1 MKVKVTDPCYVI
13 SNEAWD
19 ELCGKASQA
28 DAEGKNWSEAFE
40 GFVEEYLQEKT
51 GVKWAT
57 AGGTGYGDWGNSMSG
72 EAVKKADF
80 FADAGMWCV
89 VPYEFMERD
98 DMDPQNGA
106 AILEFDK
113 GSDIIVGVHELN
125 DGQWTEFSVSGLVKG
140 KMVTSYSEPFRSE
153 EDDDLDDYQD
163 RY

>member
-19 ELCGKASQA
+19 ELCKKASDAYPA
-28 DAEGKNWSEAFE
+28 DWVTVFE
-40 GFVEEYLQEKT
+40 KAVEEYLQEKT
-51 GVKWAT
+51 GAKWAT

-98 DMDPQNGA
+98 DMDPENGV

-113 GSDIIVGVHELN
+113 GSDVVVGVHELN
-125 DGQWTEFSVSGLVKG
+125 DGQWTEFSVSGLVGG
-140 KMVTSYSEPFRSE
+140 KMTTNYSEAFRSE
-153 EDDDLDDYQD
+153 DDDDLDDYQD